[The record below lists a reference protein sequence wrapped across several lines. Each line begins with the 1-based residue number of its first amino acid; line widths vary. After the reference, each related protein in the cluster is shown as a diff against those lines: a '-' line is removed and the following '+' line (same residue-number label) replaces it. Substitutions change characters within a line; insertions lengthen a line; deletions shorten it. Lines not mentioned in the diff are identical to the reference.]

1 MVDLAVVWQLQ
12 RLLQLRLQRRLDRIV
27 PLKIQ
32 ATVGVD
38 LKGFIHPAEV
48 AIVVGIE
55 QVLGVIEQF
64 ALVQVEVD
72 GPAVVI
78 PLLFKRRRIRR
89 IKNPVSHLGSGLHTP
104 AFRQVKDA

>member
-1 MVDLAVVWQLQ
+1 MANDQQMGCHLCAVLTLAGHPDVVDLAVVWQLQ

-27 PLKIQ
+27 PLEIQ

-55 QVLGVIEQF
+55 QVLGVIKQF
-64 ALVQVEVD
+64 AFVQVEVD
-72 GPAVVI
+72 GPAVVV
-78 PLLFKRRRIRR
+78 PLLCKRR
-89 IKNPVSHLGSGLHTP
+89 
-104 AFRQVKDA
+104 

>member
-1 MVDLAVVWQLQ
+1 M
-12 RLLQLRLQRRLDRIV
+12 
-27 PLKIQ
+27 

-55 QVLGVIEQF
+55 QVFGVIEQF

-78 PLLFKRRRIRR
+78 PLLFKRQRICR
-89 IKNPVSHLGSGLHTP
+89 IKNPVSHLGNSLHTP
-104 AFRQVKDA
+104 AFRQIEDA